1 MSGSGSW
8 LDRVSRHPECEHGDP
23 KLFIETL
30 IQVLE
35 RKGID
40 YELDQDYYL
49 KEDGELYQ
57 ATGITI
63 PWDQFDIPDEEDVL
77 DHMHD
82 IIYELGKEA
91 SFDPATCPY
100 LEELTD
106 KWKFVVPGW
115 WLSDHQIYYKY
126 VGGMKIYILE

>member
-1 MSGSGSW
+1 MSGAGSW
-8 LDRVSRHPECEHGDP
+8 LDRVSRHPKCEHGDP
-23 KLFIETL
+23 KSFIETL

-40 YELDQDYYL
+40 YELDQGYYL
-49 KEDGELYQ
+49 KEDGGLYQ

-77 DHMHD
+77 DYMHD
-82 IIYELGKEA
+82 IIYGLGEEA

-106 KWKFVVPGW
+106 RWIFVVPGW

-126 VGGMKIYILE
+126 VGGMKIYIIE